1 MFDVDCPN
9 CHHRDGPNEKRIDP
23 REVSAPAGC
32 SQRRTLKRNDHVRA
46 NDGSRCPFPSPPVAP
61 AVSEN
66 ACHQF
71 RRARAYVCAREVLK
85 TFEMKIRDEYR
96 GRENFPAA
104 LQAS

>member
-1 MFDVDCPN
+1 MFDVDRPN

-32 SQRRTLKRNDHVRA
+32 SQRRTLKRNDHVCA
-46 NDGSRCPFPSPPVAP
+46 YDGSRCPFPSPSVAPAP

-71 RRARAYVCAREVLK
+71 RRARACVCAREVLN
-85 TFEMKIRDEYR
+85 IRNGDSR
-96 GRENFPAA
+96 
-104 LQAS
+104 